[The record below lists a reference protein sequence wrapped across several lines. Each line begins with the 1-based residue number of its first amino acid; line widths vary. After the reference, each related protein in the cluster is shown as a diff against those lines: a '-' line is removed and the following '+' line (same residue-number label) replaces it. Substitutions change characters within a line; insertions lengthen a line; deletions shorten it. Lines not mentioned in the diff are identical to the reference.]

1 MLSSWQMKF
10 GWKSSGNAVLSWW
23 GVRGYV
29 QADSAPRAE
38 RGRIFPDSSIFP
50 KQSLG
55 KQSGY
60 RQQEGLEHKQDT
72 FTGAGCNV
80 VACQQRS

>member
-1 MLSSWQMKF
+1 MKF

-23 GVRGYV
+23 GVRGGV
-29 QADSAPRAE
+29 QADALPEAKRV
-38 RGRIFPDSSIFP
+38 RIFPDSSIFP
-50 KQSLG
+50 KQRLG

-60 RQQEGLEHKQDT
+60 RQKEDLEHEQDTDT

-80 VACQQRS
+80 VACQHGS